1 MGKMD
6 LPGLGDS
13 ATWGAVWHPNDP
25 RRDDGAEDRMA
36 ADLWH
41 TSETV
46 RYHLEQVEKLIDKGD
61 FAAAQVEFDKIAEVT
76 L

>member
-1 MGKMD
+1 MNHIYIGE
-6 LPGLGDS
+6 PSRLG
-13 ATWGAVWHPNDP
+13 APIHPNDP
-25 RRDDGAEDRMA
+25 EQDECAGAGIA

-41 TSETV
+41 ASETV
-46 RYHLEQVEKLIDKGD
+46 RYHLAQFEKLIEAGD